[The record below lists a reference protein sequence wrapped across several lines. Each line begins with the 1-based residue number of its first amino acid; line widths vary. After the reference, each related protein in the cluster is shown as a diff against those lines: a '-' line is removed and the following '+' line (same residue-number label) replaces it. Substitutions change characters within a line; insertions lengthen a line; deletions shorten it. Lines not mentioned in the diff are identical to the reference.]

1 MLENQNPGTTSW
13 KLTLDHKA
21 LNQEIEGYASKTSVN
36 KGSSIDLM
44 VNLSTNSTQ
53 YTMDIYRLG
62 WYPTG
67 TNPDGS
73 SCAPSC
79 GGRLMLHVGPLTGSR
94 QAACPQVTTQND
106 PNFGLTECNWTPSYT
121 LNVPASWT
129 SGTYLV
135 KLKRADGQQLEN
147 YMTFVVRDDASTAA
161 VLYSL
166 DVTTWNAYN
175 YWGGSGNNHV
185 GYSLYGRYN
194 DITGDNTGNRA
205 FTVSFDRPYQDGAVD
220 DGAGKLFDWDYPMIR
235 YLESQGFDMTYATSI
250 DLESNPSLVAAHR
263 VFVNVGHDEY
273 YSDNMRNQIKNAI
286 AGGTDMAF
294 FSANNFYYRITWAP
308 NGAGAANR
316 RIHATRTR
324 WRDRRPSNGSSCT
337 PSLPEN
343 QIGGVML
350 QGVANDRPF
359 LVADENSWIYAGTG
373 LHTYTGNGTNNVIT
387 SGANQNALA
396 GDHRLRVRRPRLDD
410 AGSLAVRLGRACRH
424 DHRRPLLRAC
434 RRRERLQHVERRDA
448 VHGAERWRDGLLR
461 RNDPVVVERRQRL
474 QRGYCGCSPGSYANL
489 PAQRVTSNIIN
500 RFIAP

>member
-1 MLENQNPGTTSW
+1 
-13 KLTLDHKA
+13 
-21 LNQEIEGYASKTSVN
+21 
-36 KGSSIDLM
+36 
-44 VNLSTNSTQ
+44 
-53 YTMDIYRLG
+53 
-62 WYPTG
+62 
-67 TNPDGS
+67 
-73 SCAPSC
+73 
-79 GGRLMLHVGPLTGSR
+79 
-94 QAACPQVTTQND
+94 
-106 PNFGLTECNWTPSYT
+106 
-121 LNVPASWT
+121 
-129 SGTYLV
+129 
-135 KLKRADGQQLEN
+135 
-147 YMTFVVRDDASTAA
+147 MTFVVRDDASTAA

-205 FTVSFDRPYQDGAVD
+205 YTVSFDRPYEDGSVD

-235 YLESQGFDMTYATSI
+235 YLESQGFDMTYATST

-316 RIHATRTR
+316 RIHSDKNALA
-324 WRDRRPSNGSSCT
+324 GSTTFEWKLLS

-359 LVADENSWIYAGTG
+359 LVSDQNSWIYAGTG

-387 SGANQNALA
+387 SGANQNALPGSSA
-396 GDHRLRVRRPRLDD
+396 TSSTPAPRRPRVSHPTSGPSLPVRRPSATPSCLPATGTRPTRGAMRRSTRRRTV
-410 AGSLAVRLGRACRH
+410 AGRSSRPERSSGRGASTTVTTAATAAA
-424 DHRRPLLRAC
+424 RRATTRTC
-434 RRRERLQHVERRDA
+434 RRSA
-448 VHGAERWRDGLLR
+448 
-461 RNDPVVVERRQRL
+461 
-474 QRGYCGCSPGSYANL
+474 
-489 PAQRVTSNIIN
+489 
-500 RFIAP
+500 